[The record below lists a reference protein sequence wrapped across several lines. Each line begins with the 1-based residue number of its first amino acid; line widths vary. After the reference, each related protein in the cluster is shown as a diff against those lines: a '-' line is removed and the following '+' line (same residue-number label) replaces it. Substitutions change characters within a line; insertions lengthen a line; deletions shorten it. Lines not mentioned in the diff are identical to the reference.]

1 MDVSKVKGHGAMI
14 GAELMWGAGAPLG
27 KMILAG
33 SVSPLLLTDCRI
45 IGAAAL
51 FWLLSFFVP
60 QEHVSPKDLLSIFF
74 ASLLGLVLNQCLFLY
89 GLSLTSPI
97 NASIITTSL
106 PIVTMVMAAIVL
118 REPVTRLKVG
128 GVFLG
133 AIGALILIVSGTA
146 AAGSGSVAGD
156 MMVVC
161 AQLSFSCYLVFFK
174 RLTAKYRPVT
184 LMKWMFTYATV
195 CIVPFSYGEWASLA
209 GSRIAPDEWLAVAA
223 FVLGPT
229 FISYLLLPVG
239 QKNLRPT
246 VTSMYNYVQ
255 PIVAS
260 AVAVWAGMDEFTPGK
275 AVAIVLVFAGVF
287 LVSKSKSRADMQ
299 REQRSV
305 KKKKNNI

>member
-1 MDVSKVKGHGAMI
+1 MDISKIKGHGAMM
-14 GAELMWGAGAPLG
+14 GAEVMWGAGAPLG
-27 KMILAG
+27 KFILAG

-45 IGAAAL
+45 IGTAAL
-51 FWLLSFFVP
+51 FWLLSLFTP
-60 QEHVSPKDLLSIFF
+60 SEHVSPKDLLLIFF
-74 ASLLGLVLNQCLFLY
+74 ASLLGIVFNQCLFLF
-89 GLSLTSPI
+89 GLSYTSPI

-106 PIVTMVMAAIVL
+106 PIVTMVMAAIFL
-118 REPVTRLKVG
+118 REPVTKLKVG

-146 AAGSGSVAGD
+146 ATGTGSALGD
-156 MMVVC
+156 GMVLL
-161 AQLSFSCYLVFFK
+161 AQISFSCYLVFFK

-184 LMKWMFTYATV
+184 LMKWMFTYASI
-195 CIVPFSYGEWASLA
+195 CIVPFSYGEWAA
-209 GSRIAPDEWLAVAA
+209 AAQTDITATEWWAVAA

-229 FISYLLLPVG
+229 FLSYLLLPVG

-260 AVAVWAGMDEFTPGK
+260 IVAVWVGMDRFTPGK
-275 AVAIVLVFAGVF
+275 AVAVVLVFVGVF

-299 REQRSV
+299 REARQN
-305 KKKKNNI
+305 KKK